1 MFLLG
6 MTISHQLLSQKIDE
20 SDTHAMMQ
28 ANFLFQFANNS
39 NWPSNMK
46 TGSFKIYI
54 VGNHSVYEHL
64 QLKYGQQY
72 IGKQP
77 IEIFEYSTGA
87 SLENVH
93 VVFIDKNKKAEWN
106 TFQKS
111 LKSKSTLIVSNWEG
125 ALASGSHIN
134 FKNVNGSV
142 RYEMDETAINE
153 HQIQAGLK
161 IIQWKVNQ

>member
-1 MFLLG
+1 MFTG
-6 MTISHQLLSQKIDE
+6 NYSFWYQSSQLATRQRS
-20 SDTHAMMQ
+20 
-28 ANFLFQFANNS
+28 
-39 NWPSNMK
+39 
-46 TGSFKIYI
+46 
-54 VGNHSVYEHL
+54 
-64 QLKYGQQY
+64 
-72 IGKQP
+72 
-77 IEIFEYSTGA
+77 
-87 SLENVH
+87 
-93 VVFIDKNKKAEWN
+93 DKNKKAEWN